1 MKLTFLGHS
10 SIHIDTGN
18 HQLIIDPFLDGNP
31 SASVQPDEVKAD
43 YILLTHG
50 HSDHIGDTEKI
61 ARRTGATIIAVVE
74 LADYFANKG
83 LQTIGMNL
91 GGSCTFPFGKLKFT
105 PALHSSSVQIDGMN
119 VYLGVAAGLLLELGG
134 YTIYH
139 AGDTALFSDLK
150 LIGDRNTIDLALLPI
165 GDFFTMGPE
174 DALLAAEWLKAK
186 HVIPVHYNTF
196 PPIKQDGDQF
206 VAGLAHRNIIGHA
219 LKPGDHLNLEELDL

>member
-31 SASVQPDEVKAD
+31 MASAQPEEIKAD

-50 HSDHIGDTEKI
+50 HSDHIGDAEKI

-74 LADYFANKG
+74 LANYLKSKG

-91 GGSCTFPFGKLKFT
+91 GGSCTFPFGKIKFT

-119 VYLGVAAGLLLELGG
+119 VYLGVAAGIILELGG

-186 HVIPVHYNTF
+186 HVVPVHYNTF

-206 VAGLAHRNIIGHA
+206 VTELGQRNIVGHA
-219 LKPGDHLNLEELDL
+219 LKPGDHLHLEELNK